1 MILRFLLILIF
12 IQNIQAHNVENMA
25 RIIGGHKAKPGT
37 WPSIVSLNFFQN
49 QKYQHHCGGSERP
62 NLHFVGSAE
71 PMPNRCQTLTN
82 SFTIKL
88 LIFQCNFFS
97 LLSYMLKNQ
106 AEFLK
111 LDSIH

>member
-71 PMPNRCQTLTN
+71 PMPNHNLSGRTDAEHRCRTLTN
-82 SFTIKL
+82 SFAIKL
-88 LIFQCNFFS
+88 LIFQCNFF
-97 LLSYMLKNQ
+97 
-106 AEFLK
+106 FITF
-111 LDSIH
+111 IHA